1 MRIVRAFFAARS
13 LLFACGIVLSCLGLI
28 SCSLYANIPVVAD
41 EHLDS
46 LVRTEAARIIAA
58 TEDVENLPRYRVFL
72 SDFPRADILGMSI
85 GQRRIYIS
93 YKLARLAS
101 YRSRDLWLLRQTL
114 AHEIAHEISGHA
126 KRSEWTFN
134 NFTAGR
140 GITSSDVGL
149 PWTVR
154 FQNYSAEKELQ
165 ADLEGMKYWAKL
177 NWDCGIWVRI
187 LNNFHRQNYSGG
199 LYHPTDQRL
208 EQASRV
214 CPNEPA
220 KAPLRASLTPF
231 VQ

>member
-1 MRIVRAFFAARS
+1 MRIAITSLAARC
-13 LLFACGIVLSCLGLI
+13 LVLACGVSVLFLGLI
-28 SCSLYANIPVVAD
+28 SCSLRPRIPVVTD
-41 EHLDS
+41 EVLET

-58 TEDVENLPRYRVFL
+58 TEDVENLSRYRVFL

-149 PWTVR
+149 PWRVR

-214 CPNEPA
+214 CLNEPA